1 MSAAITSD
9 PASAEA
15 TATATEPQ
23 PAPRL
28 FADSNVRWLAG
39 GGLVS
44 MLGDQFTLL
53 ALPWL
58 VLRLT
63 GDPLAL
69 GTVLAAMGVPRALL
83 MLVGGAT
90 VDRHAPRRVLL
101 VTRHASAVLLAG
113 LAALVASGHVTLSI
127 IHVFAVAIG
136 ITTAFSHPAASA
148 LVPSTVPKALIQ
160 PANALLMSMR
170 QVTMLLGPLLGAALI
185 AGTGT
190 QAAPVPGA
198 AGLREATG
206 LAWAFGLDAF
216 SFVVA
221 ALTLLPLK
229 PINAAP
235 AASRRNIAD
244 ASTSTSTSTSST
256 SSSSSSSSSTVA
268 DAKAAADKQSIAA
281 SIAEGLRALW
291 SDPLLRA
298 LCLYVTAIGL
308 LVGGPL
314 QVALPVLAERQLH
327 GDATT
332 LGVLTAGHGA
342 GILVGLLLAG
352 RFAGGRIA
360 ALGSLGTTVLA
371 IDGLA
376 GLVFIALG
384 QVSHSWEAVALL
396 APIGA
401 MAGFVQVAVMSWIQR
416 RVPPRMLGRAMS
428 VLLFLIMGLAPL
440 SSALAGYLLRI
451 VPSPVMF
458 AACGLTM
465 MAVATIGAIA
475 LPMRRID

>member
-1 MSAAITSD
+1 MSTAISPD
-9 PASAEA
+9 PLDTEA
-15 TATATEPQ
+15 TAAATATVTAPS
-23 PAPRL
+23 PRL
-28 FADSNVRWLAG
+28 FADRNVRWLAG

-69 GTVLAAMGVPRALL
+69 GTVLAAMGLPRALL
-83 MLVGGAT
+83 MLIGGAV

-101 VTRHASAVLLAG
+101 VTRHASAVLLAA
-113 LAALVASGHVTLSI
+113 LAALVASGHASLVM
-127 IHVFAVAIG
+127 IHIFAVAIG

-148 LVPSTVPKALIQ
+148 LVPSSVPPALIQ
-160 PANALLMSMR
+160 PANALLMSM
-170 QVTMLLGPLLGAALI
+170 QQITMLIGPLLGAALI
-185 AGTGT
+185 AGSGSHLG
-190 QAAPVPGA
+190 GA
-198 AGLREATG
+198 DAGGRDVAG
-206 LAWAFGLDAF
+206 LAWAFGLDGL
-216 SFVVA
+216 SFAVA
-221 ALTLLPLK
+221 ALTLLPAK
-229 PINAAP
+229 PCGATATTASPSAAGANDAAYTFG
-235 AASRRNIAD
+235 AASAAGSAGSAQ
-244 ASTSTSTSTSST
+244 AS
-256 SSSSSSSSSTVA
+256 
-268 DAKAAADKQSIAA
+268 AASAPSLMA

-298 LCLYVTAIGL
+298 LCVYVTAIGL
-308 LVGGPL
+308 LVAGPL
-314 QVALPVLAERQLH
+314 QVALPVLVQRQLH

-332 LGVLTAGHGA
+332 LGLLTAGHGA

-360 ALGSLGTTVLA
+360 ALGSLGTTVLL

-376 GLVFIALG
+376 GLVFIVLG
-384 QVSHSWEAVALL
+384 QTSHRWEAVALL

-416 RVPPRMLGRAMS
+416 RVPPRMLGRTMS
-428 VLLFLIMGLAPL
+428 VLLFLILGLSPL

-451 VPSPVMF
+451 VSTPVMF
-458 AACGLTM
+458 EACGLAM
-465 MAVATIGAIA
+465 MVVAAIGAIA